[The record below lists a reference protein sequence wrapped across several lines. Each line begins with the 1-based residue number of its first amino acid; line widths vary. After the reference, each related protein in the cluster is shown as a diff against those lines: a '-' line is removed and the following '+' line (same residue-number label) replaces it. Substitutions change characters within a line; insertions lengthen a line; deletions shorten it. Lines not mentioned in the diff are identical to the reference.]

1 MNTSCLPVKIAPSS
15 RCHSRLDALDPL
27 PMDAEWP
34 SLRCFTGRVDVH
46 SLAAFFVAESRLR
59 GAYFEFGVASG
70 RSAISAIRANRR
82 YNPGTVAPFLLFDS
96 FEGLPELTGRDR
108 DSAQF
113 KPGDY
118 AFGVEQVL
126 QNLRRYQV
134 YDELSV
140 HLIPGWFE
148 QSLLQFPAQALD
160 VRQAA
165 IVHLDMDLYASCVT
179 ALNFIEPFL
188 QVGTVML
195 FDDWNTFSAS
205 NHKGERAATAE
216 WLRRNPQWALNEYA
230 SYGWHGRVFIVDRG
244 AANQNKSQPSSAPS
258 PA

>member
-1 MNTSCLPVKIAPSS
+1 MPPAIQPSS
-15 RCHSRLDALDPL
+15 GRSYCRLDALDPL

-34 SLRCFTGRVDVH
+34 SLRCHTGRVDVH

-82 YNPGTVAPFLLFDS
+82 YNPETVAPFLLFDS
-96 FEGLPELTGRDR
+96 FHGLPELTGCDR

-113 KPGDY
+113 KPGDF

-126 QNLRRYQV
+126 QNLRRHQV

-148 QSLLQFPAQALD
+148 QSLPQFPAKAPD
-160 VRQAA
+160 VSQAA
-165 IVHLDMDLYASCVT
+165 IVHLDMDLHSSCVT

-188 QVGTVML
+188 QAGTVML
-195 FDDWNTFSAS
+195 FDDWNAFSAS

-216 WLRRNPQWALNEYA
+216 WLQRNPQWRLNEYA

-244 AANQNKSQPSSAPS
+244 VAKPSHSQQPELS